1 MDNTARVF
9 NIPLPSQKNKN
20 NKKEIII
27 IICTFFCLGVISYLS
42 YNWFYYQKNHIE
54 TNNAYIE
61 SDVYH
66 VQSRIMGYVKNIH
79 LNEQDK
85 VEELDELLQLD
96 TADLQLEKSIKELK
110 LIKAKTDYNRAK
122 KLFHSELISKS
133 DFENMETIS
142 QLAEAD
148 YQVSITKEKY
158 MKVVSPAKGIIA
170 KIYVKPGQ
178 YIQPGQNLFT
188 IISNND
194 YWIKANYKE
203 TQIKS
208 IYSGQNVK
216 IELDA
221 FPGIDFDGKV
231 IGIYPSSG
239 AVTSLIPPENAT
251 GNFTKIVQR
260 VPVKISIQK
269 KNGYIFRT
277 GMSALTS
284 IDIESKK

>member
-1 MDNTARVF
+1 MDNSARIY

-20 NKKEIII
+20 TKKELIAIIS
-27 IICTFFCLGVISYLS
+27 TFFCLGLISYLS
-42 YNWFYYQKNHIE
+42 YDWFYYQKNHIE
-54 TNNAYIE
+54 TNNAYVE

-66 VQSRIMGYVKNIH
+66 VQSRIMGYVKSI
-79 LNEQDK
+79 LVNEQENVIDGY
-85 VEELDELLQLD
+85 ELLQLD
-96 TADLQLEKSIKELK
+96 TSDLQLEKSVKEMKLK
-110 LIKAKTDYNRAK
+110 KTRIDYDRAK
-122 KLFHSELISKS
+122 KLLQTELISKS
-133 DFENMETIS
+133 DFENFETIK
-142 QLAEAD
+142 QLAEVD
-148 YQVSITKEKY
+148 YQVSMTKEKY
-158 MKVVSPAKGIIA
+158 MKVISPVSGVIA

-178 YIQPGQNLFT
+178 FIQPGQNLFT
-188 IISNND
+188 IINNND
-194 YWIKANYKE
+194 FWVKANYKE
-203 TQIKS
+203 TQIK
-208 IYSGQNVK
+208 YLFQEQRVK
-216 IELDA
+216 IEIDA
-221 FPGIDFDGKV
+221 FPGISFIGNV